1 MSSTQ
6 QTHQPVIAA
15 TRSSQHE
22 CGTCGGPCG
31 GLIRPR
37 TTHGADSHHESA
49 AQRQDVPTQSA
60 TGGAGTPRH
69 LHTLQGKVGTTD
81 EAAKPQTNQVISDTL
96 SKILEQYNNLSEIA
110 PSRVVGGK
118 PPSRRQ
124 LSFFRRAF
132 LLYNPH
138 TFFGWT
144 LHTLFYMI
152 ATIFVFYCIAELS
165 GLFYRGTTLFYMGV
179 YVVVFGIPLLILQR
193 LARRNAAQSAA
204 QLEESDGT

>member
-1 MSSTQ
+1 VQ
-6 QTHQPVIAA
+6 WDEEHIDPC
-15 TRSSQHE
+15 SSQM
-22 CGTCGGPCG
+22 
-31 GLIRPR
+31 
-37 TTHGADSHHESA
+37 A
-49 AQRQDVPTQSA
+49 
-60 TGGAGTPRH
+60 
-69 LHTLQGKVGTTD
+69 KV
-81 EAAKPQTNQVISDTL
+81 QL

-138 TFFGWT
+138 TIFGWT

-165 GLFYRGTTLFYMGV
+165 GLFYRGTSLFYMGV